1 MAERKKAGEEQIN
14 IVEAV
19 KSEKSAE
26 RSTCVRISFLLEN
39 AYSGA
44 LSVHH
49 RNVVNWGT
57 VSDKGDGYGSVRSGS
72 SDSASGTDLRY
83 V

>member
-26 RSTCVRISFLLEN
+26 RSTCVRISFLLGN
-39 AYSGA
+39 AYSGT

-49 RNVVNWGT
+49 RNVFNWGA
-57 VSDKGDGYGSVRSGS
+57 VSDKGDGYGSVRSGIVG
-72 SDSASGTDLRY
+72 SASGTDFRY

>member
-19 KSEKSAE
+19 ESEKSAE

-39 AYSGA
+39 AYSGT

-49 RNVVNWGT
+49 RNVFNWSA
-57 VSDKGDGYGSVRSGS
+57 VSDKGDGYGSVRSGIVG
-72 SDSASGTDLRY
+72 SASGTDLRY

>member
-39 AYSGA
+39 AYSGTF
-44 LSVHH
+44 SVHR
-49 RNVVNWGT
+49 RNVMNWGA
-57 VSDKGDGYGSVRSGS
+57 VSDKVDWYGSVRSGS
-72 SDSASGTDLRY
+72 GGSASGTYLRY

>member
-39 AYSGA
+39 AYSGT

-49 RNVVNWGT
+49 RNVFNWGA
-57 VSDKGDGYGSVRSGS
+57 VSDKGDGDGSVRSGIVG
-72 SDSASGTDLRY
+72 SASGIDLRY